1 MPSTIPVLLVPT
13 HLTKH
18 LKVFLDT
25 AGWRDR
31 TRLITRYSQITE
43 AGGDLTSHM
52 AMAVLPI
59 GPFSALPGAEAR
71 DMESL
76 WELLE
81 GPAGTQPP
89 LALPPAVADPL
100 ALKSIFVVYLAPTA
114 FAAPKHLLVQT
125 PLEKLQQGV
134 SDFLTP
140 FLQAWGQD
148 TSNTQSTDSQLVL
161 DDLPRLLASLPQKW
175 EHYSDFTLLP
185 SSAFLTAPWPTVMK
199 HLITLDQ
206 EQARNSDPLNADDRV
221 MAKWERLIQ
230 DALQSSHI
238 ARKAIIP
245 VNDILRRP
253 TIRPLTGDWKLHNRY
268 KSWIEDD
275 LHLLEHQEIEDTTI
289 PGNNTTADSAESL
302 QPSKD
307 DFRQAFWAET
317 CQNHVWYT
325 WAPMFTM
332 FSAGNITE
340 KERVAKSR
348 PIFDAKGKT
357 VVDLYA
363 GIGYFALVYLIHA
376 GAKVVHACEWNPWS
390 VEGLAQGAGRNGIPW
405 KKYLGASVAA
415 PPNGAASSTA
425 MSTTTTWESTSQEAV
440 RQGRLQA
447 FETSPAE
454 RALVPGKKPKSYGNL
469 IIYPGDNAQW
479 IDAFENQA
487 HHVNLGLI
495 PSAEPGW
502 VLGVR
507 ALCPREGGYLHVH
520 HNIRVGEEES
530 FKKYLLDSLRDLF
543 AIWKTSSAPWSIHI
557 RHLENVKSFAPL
569 VFHYVVDVECR
580 PTHPGIL

>member
-1 MPSTIPVLLVPT
+1 MPLTIPVLLAPT

-31 TRLITRYSQITE
+31 ARLITRYSQITE
-43 AGGDLTSHM
+43 SGADLASYM
-52 AMAVLPI
+52 AMALLPT
-59 GPFSALPGAEAR
+59 GPFTAQPGPDAK
-71 DMESL
+71 DMTSL

-81 GPAGTQPP
+81 GPAGRQSPQE
-89 LALPPAVADPL
+89 LPPALADPL
-100 ALKSIFVVYLAPTA
+100 TLKSIFVVYLAPTA

-125 PLEKLQQGV
+125 PLEKLHQGV
-134 SDFLTP
+134 CDFLTP
-140 FLQAWGQD
+140 FLQTWEQETHDAP
-148 TSNTQSTDSQLVL
+148 SPDSQLVL

-185 SSAFLTAPWPTVMK
+185 PSAFLTAPWPTVMK
-199 HLITLDQ
+199 RLVLLDQ
-206 EQARNSDPLNADDRV
+206 EHARNNGPLNEDDRI

-245 VNDILRRP
+245 VSDILRRP

-275 LHLLEHQEIEDTTI
+275 LHLLEHQEIDATI
-289 PGNNTTADSAESL
+289 PGNISSCSTESL

-307 DFRQAFWAET
+307 NFCQAYWAET

-390 VEGLAQGAGRNGIPW
+390 VEGLAQGASRNGIQW
-405 KKYLGASVAA
+405 KKYLGNSGADNGTARSATASAA
-415 PPNGAASSTA
+415 AEEAG
-425 MSTTTTWESTSQEAV
+425 SQGTV
-440 RQGRLQA
+440 QA
-447 FETSPAE
+447 FETSPE
-454 RALVPGKKPKSYGNL
+454 RPLIPGKKPKAYGDL

-479 IDAFENQA
+479 IDAFKNQA

-530 FKKYLLDSLRDLF
+530 FKTYLLDSLRELF
-543 AIWKTSSAPWSIHI
+543 TIWKSSSATGTTPWSIQI
-557 RHLENVKSFAPL
+557 RHMENVKSFAPL

-580 PTHPGIL
+580 PPTLAL

>member
-1 MPSTIPVLLVPT
+1 MV
-13 HLTKH
+13 
-18 LKVFLDT
+18 
-25 AGWRDR
+25 
-31 TRLITRYSQITE
+31 
-43 AGGDLTSHM
+43 M
-52 AMAVLPI
+52 AMALLPV
-59 GPFSALPGAEAR
+59 GPFSTRPAFEVK

-81 GPAGTQPP
+81 GPAGTHSP

-100 ALKSIFVVYLAPTA
+100 TLRSIFVVHLAPSA

-134 SDFLTP
+134 SNFLTP
-140 FLQAWGQD
+140 FLMTWGQERLD
-148 TSNTQSTDSQLVL
+148 IQSSDSFLGI

-185 SSAFLTAPWPTVMK
+185 PSAFLSAPWPMVMK
-199 HLITLDQ
+199 RLVALDN
-206 EQARNSDPLNADDRV
+206 EQDLNRDPLNSDDRILV
-221 MAKWERLIQ
+221 KWEKLVQ

-253 TIRPLTGDWKLHNRY
+253 TIRPLTGDWNLHNRY
-268 KSWIEDD
+268 KSWLEDD
-275 LHLLEHQEIEDTTI
+275 LHLLEHQEVEDDTTLQ
-289 PGNNTTADSAESL
+289 GNPPSSTAESL
-302 QPSKD
+302 QPTKD
-307 DFRQAFWAET
+307 HFRQAYWAET

-348 PIFDAKGKT
+348 PIFDANGKT

-390 VEGLAQGAGRNGIPW
+390 VEGLAQGASRNEIPW
-405 KKYLGASVAA
+405 KKYLGISEA
-415 PPNGAASSTA
+415 PNGAATA
-425 MSTTTTWESTSQEAV
+425 AATDTARPGSISNERAGSQGA
-440 RQGRLQA
+440 LQA
-447 FETSPAE
+447 FETSPE
-454 RALVPGKKPKSYGNL
+454 RALVPGKKAKSYGNL

-479 IDAFENQA
+479 IDAFEDQA

-520 HNIRVGEEES
+520 HNIRVGEEEA
-530 FKKYLLDSLRDLF
+530 FKTYLLDSLRDLF
-543 AIWKTSSAPWSIHI
+543 ALWKTSSAPWSIHI
-557 RHLENVKSFAPL
+557 RHMENVKSFAPL
-569 VFHYVVDVECR
+569 VFHYVIDVECR
-580 PTHPGIL
+580 PSSIQAL

>member
-1 MPSTIPVLLVPT
+1 MPSTIPVLLAPT

-43 AGGDLTSHM
+43 AEGDLASYM
-52 AMAVLPI
+52 AMALLPL
-59 GPFSALPGAEAR
+59 GPFSTLLGTEAK
-71 DMESL
+71 DMVSL

-81 GPAGTQPP
+81 GSAGTHYP

-100 ALKSIFVVYLAPTA
+100 TLRSIFVVHLAPSA

-140 FLQAWGQD
+140 FLHTWEQETLDIQ
-148 TSNTQSTDSQLVL
+148 SNDSPLGL

-185 SSAFLTAPWPTVMK
+185 PSAFLTAPWPTVMK
-199 HLITLDQ
+199 RLVARDQ
-206 EQARNSDPLNADDRV
+206 EQALSRDPVNTDDRV

-275 LHLLEHQEIEDTTI
+275 LHLLEHKEVDDDTTAR
-289 PGNNTTADSAESL
+289 NNTPSNAAESL
-302 QPSKD
+302 QPTKD
-307 DFRQAFWAET
+307 HFRQAYWAET

-348 PIFDAKGKT
+348 PIFDAQGKT

-390 VEGLAQGAGRNGIPW
+390 VEGLAQGASRNEISW
-405 KKYLGASVAA
+405 KKHLGVSVAH
-415 PPNGAASSTA
+415 NGAAVSSVAKDIATP
-425 MSTTTTWESTSQEAV
+425 ESTSDEAAGS
-440 RQGRLQA
+440 QGPLQT
-447 FETSPAE
+447 FETSPE
-454 RALVPGKKPKSYGNL
+454 RAMVPGKKAKSYGNL
-469 IIYPGDNAQW
+469 VIYPGDNAQW

-520 HNIRVGEEES
+520 HNIRVGEEEA
-530 FKKYLLDSLRDLF
+530 FKTYLLDTLHNLF
-543 AIWKTSSAPWSIHI
+543 ALWKTSSASWSIHI
-557 RHLENVKSFAPL
+557 RHMENVKSFAPL
-569 VFHYVVDVECR
+569 VFHYVIDVECR
-580 PTHPGIL
+580 PPILAL

>member
-1 MPSTIPVLLVPT
+1 MPSTIPVLLAPT

-31 TRLITRYSQITE
+31 TRLITRYSQITA
-43 AGGDLTSHM
+43 AGGDLASYM
-52 AMAVLPI
+52 AMALLPI
-59 GPFSALPGAEAR
+59 GPFSTWSRTEAK
-71 DMESL
+71 DMQTL

-81 GPAGTQPP
+81 GPAGMELPP
-89 LALPPAVADPL
+89 ALPPAVADPL
-100 ALKSIFVVYLAPTA
+100 TLKSVFVVHLAPAA

-140 FLQAWGQD
+140 LLHTWEQED
-148 TSNTQSTDSQLVL
+148 LDRQSTESLLVL
-161 DDLPRLLASLPQKW
+161 GDLPRLLASLPQKW

-185 SSAFLTAPWPTVMK
+185 PSAFLTAPWPTVMK
-199 HLITLDQ
+199 RLVALDQ
-206 EQARNSDPLNADDRV
+206 EQARNNNLVNADNRV

-230 DALQSSHI
+230 DALLSSHI

-253 TIRPLTGDWKLHNRY
+253 TIRPLTGDWKLHNQF
-268 KSWIEDD
+268 KSWVEDD
-275 LHLLEHQEIEDTTI
+275 QHLLEHREIDDTTI
-289 PGNNTTADSAESL
+289 PSDTTSSSIDSF

-307 DFRQAFWAET
+307 HFRQAYWAET

-348 PIFDAKGKT
+348 PIFEAKGKT

-363 GIGYFALVYLIHA
+363 GIGYFTLVYLIHA

-390 VEGLAQGAGRNGIPW
+390 VEGLAQGASRNEISW
-405 KKYLGASVAA
+405 KKYLGTSMAA
-415 PPNGAASSTA
+415 NGAASS
-425 MSTTTTWESTSQEAV
+425 STTSTVMPGCISAEAV
-440 RQGRLQA
+440 GSQGTLQA
-447 FETSPAE
+447 FETSPE
-454 RALVPGKKPKSYGNL
+454 RPLAPGKKPKSYGDL

-507 ALCPREGGYLHVH
+507 ALCPQEGGYLHVH

-543 AIWKTSSAPWSIHI
+543 VLWKTNSAPWSIHI
-557 RHLENVKSFAPL
+557 RHMENVKSFAPL
-569 VFHYVVDVECR
+569 VFHYVIDVECR
-580 PTHPGIL
+580 PPILAL